1 MVDKTRLVKK
11 GEAEKFLSKN
21 SIKPTTEKRERA
33 KLTCKAI
40 HTTKVWMA
48 NHRQKQRGARQTFA
62 SLFITPEP
70 I

>member
-1 MVDKTRLVKK
+1 MVDKARLVKK
-11 GEAEKFLSKN
+11 GEVEKFLSKDPIN
-21 SIKPTTEKRERA
+21 RTTEKRERA

-48 NHRQKQRGARQTFA
+48 NHRQKQQGARQTFA
-62 SLFITPEP
+62 ALFMTSEP